1 MFSREEWSSS
11 VPDIPP
17 GHRILLSTFM
27 QDTRNNLMDK
37 SKPKALKVTER
48 CAPAVKRSSSISSS
62 NSNTEIVDVAEDL
75 DLAGATSK
83 IRHQIVK
90 WQCTQNNIQ
99 LREHSCSRV
108 KQ

>member
-1 MFSREEWSSS
+1 
-11 VPDIPP
+11 
-17 GHRILLSTFM
+17 
-27 QDTRNNLMDK
+27 MDK

-90 WQCTQNNIQ
+90 WQRTQNNIQLRQ